1 MKKFANFTTSF
12 SELFATPISNWQQGG
27 IIFIIALSFI
37 FFPQSPPSDWVLN
50 TAGLW
55 EDGLSIY
62 KSNPNAVYPPWGS
75 ILLLPYYLL
84 TAAGSRIASVMVI
97 AWLCQRRR
105 WSMMLFGAI
114 ILNPYFIYTMTK
126 SNADILVLVLPIL
139 LWEASEGKR
148 LQGLG
153 QGLALSFLLLKPQ
166 GAILLI
172 PYLLWQKREQWREL
186 ILPLSIVALITLPIS
201 LLGQPP
207 LILQWLDNITN
218 PSLQNQIWWAVNNL
232 SLTAKINWL
241 PTIALFLVIAYFL
254 RSLVQA
260 RRINW
265 TNNHTLAS
273 LLALSM
279 FLSPYTSNQA
289 YSAALAF
296 IPSWPLVG
304 VEIIASFLPVAYF
317 YSIDDIWILHGN
329 SIWFAIPLFLIA
341 IYFHN
346 RHNKTAQPVIH
357 P

>member
-1 MKKFANFTTSF
+1 MKTFANLTTAF
-12 SELFATPISNWQQGG
+12 SELFTTPINNWWQGG
-27 IIFIIALSFI
+27 VVFIIALSFI
-37 FFPQSPPSDWVLN
+37 FFPQSPPSDWELI
-50 TAGLW
+50 TLRLW
-55 EDGLSIY
+55 EDGFSIY
-62 KSNPNAVYPPWGS
+62 LSNPNAVYPPWGLV
-75 ILLLPYYLL
+75 LLLPYYLL
-84 TAAGSRIASVMVI
+84 TAAGSRIASVLVI

-114 ILNPYFIYTMTK
+114 ILNPYFMYTMTK

-139 LWEASEGKR
+139 LWESSEGKQ

-166 GAILLI
+166 GAILLF
-172 PYLLWQKREQWREL
+172 PYLLWQKRKQWKEL
-186 ILPLSIVALITLPIS
+186 LLPLSAVALITVPIS
-201 LLGQPP
+201 LLGNPP

-218 PSLQNQIWWAVNNL
+218 PSLQNEIWWAVNNL
-232 SLTAKINWL
+232 SITAKINWL
-241 PTIALFLVIAYFL
+241 PAIALLLAISLSL
-254 RSLVQA
+254 RSLVRA
-260 RRINW
+260 GRISW

-304 VEIIASFLPVAYF
+304 VEAIASFLPVAY
-317 YSIDDIWILHGN
+317 YYLIDDIWILHGN
-329 SIWFAIPLFLIA
+329 SVWFAIPLFLIA

-346 RHNKTAQPVIH
+346 PSNKRAQPAN
-357 P
+357 PG